1 MGRANQTQL
10 VSYAHSSRV
19 FYFPFDG
26 ECFDPPL
33 PPPPFV
39 FEVGEAVMARGAA
52 MSSSGERLSSL
63 SLETYAAFAL
73 ADELSSLVIVGAAV
87 VAAAP
92 CGEESQSRKA
102 STELSDGERGIVGCG
117 VGESGSDAMNWA
129 RSVWRE
135 EERWN
140 RLEWLLMLSFIQG
153 DSKKKFKMKSK

>member
-1 MGRANQTQL
+1 
-10 VSYAHSSRV
+10 
-19 FYFPFDG
+19 
-26 ECFDPPL
+26 
-33 PPPPFV
+33 
-39 FEVGEAVMARGAA
+39 

-117 VGESGSDAMNWA
+117 VGESGSDAMNWVK
-129 RSVWRE
+129 SVWRE

-140 RLEWLLMLSFIQG
+140 RLEWLLMLSFIQCQF
-153 DSKKKFKMKSK
+153 KKEIQNEIKIEIKIEMKCNRKLGNKIHVQRWTEPQATCHDATLFI